1 MKSKNSKKAL
11 RNFFL
16 NKRISLSDE
25 THEKK
30 SFEITNHCLKLPIW
44 NKDYFHLFLPIKR
57 KAEINTTLILTLLQ
71 GRDKQIVLPRI
82 KGTRLEN
89 ILLTDSTRLRINN
102 WGIPEPERGL
112 IIDPKQ
118 IEVIFIPLLI
128 FDKKGNRLGYGK
140 GFYDQFLSFCN
151 PEVLKIGLSFF
162 EAIEEIEGVRLND
175 LILDYCVTPNGIKMF
190 KTK

>member
-1 MKSKNSKKAL
+1 M
-11 RNFFL
+11 
-16 NKRISLSDE
+16 
-25 THEKK
+25 
-30 SFEITNHCLKLPIW
+30 
-44 NKDYFHLFLPIKR
+44 
-57 KAEINTTLILTLLQ
+57 
-71 GRDKQIVLPRI
+71 PRI

-140 GFYDQFLSFCN
+140 GFYDSFYFCN
-151 PEVLKIGLSFF
+151 Q
-162 EAIEEIEGVRLND
+162 R
-175 LILDYCVTPNGIKMF
+175 Y
-190 KTK
+190 

>member
-16 NKRISLSDE
+16 NKRISLSVE

-44 NKDYFHLFLPIKR
+44 KKDYFHLFLPIKR
-57 KAEINTTLILTLLQ
+57 KAEINTNLILTLLQ
-71 GRDKQIVLPRI
+71 GRDKQIVVPRI
-82 KGTRLEN
+82 NGRRLEN

-102 WGIPEPERGL
+102 WGIPEPEKGL

-118 IEVIFIPLLI
+118 LEVIFIPLLI
-128 FDKKGNRLGYGK
+128 FDKKGNRIGYGK
-140 GFYDQFLSFCN
+140 GFYDAFLANCKS
-151 PEVLKIGLSFF
+151 EAIKVGLSFF
-162 EAIEEIEGVRLND
+162 QAVDQIDGVRTED
-175 LILDYCVTPNGIKMF
+175 IPLDYCVSPKETLNF
-190 KTK
+190 SL